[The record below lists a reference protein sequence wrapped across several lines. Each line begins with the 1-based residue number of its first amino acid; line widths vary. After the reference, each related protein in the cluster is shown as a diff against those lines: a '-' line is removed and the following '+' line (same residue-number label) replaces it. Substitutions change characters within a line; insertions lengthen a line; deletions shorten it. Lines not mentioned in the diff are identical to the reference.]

1 MRMDREGGKRKLHLL
16 RENRLA
22 MVGLF
27 LIGALMAVAVFGP
40 PIYPCDPLAP
50 DPVNRLKGPS
60 KSHPFGTDSLG
71 RDILS
76 RVIQGSRISIIVAL
90 IAVSISLVPG
100 GLLGLLSGF
109 YGGKLDESIM
119 RFMDIMLAFPAILL
133 AIFITAILGPSLL
146 NTMIAV
152 GIVYIPHYARIVRSS
167 VISLKEQEFVQAVRS
182 VGGSNLRIIAVHLFP
197 NTVAPII
204 VYATLGMGTA
214 VLQAAALGFLGL
226 GAQPPAPEWGAM
238 LSEGRQ
244 YIQLAPHVA
253 AFPGL
258 AIFIL
263 VLGFNLFGDGLRDIL
278 DPSLR

>member
-1 MRMDREGGKRKLHLL
+1 MEKVEISLELKS
-16 RENRLA
+16 NKTA
-22 MVGLF
+22 MVGFVLILSLVVLA
-27 LIGALMAVAVFGP
+27 LIGP
-40 PIYPCDPLAP
+40 WISPYNPLAP
-50 DPVNRLKGPS
+50 DPINRLKGPTWT
-60 KSHPFGTDSLG
+60 HLFGTDSLG

-76 RVIQGSRISIIVAL
+76 RVIYGSRISIVIGL
-90 IAVSISLVPG
+90 IAVSISLIPG
-100 GLLGLLSGF
+100 TVLGLVAGF
-109 YGGKLDESIM
+109 YGRRVDEPIM

-167 VISLKEQEFVQAVRS
+167 VLSLKQQLFVQAVRS
-182 VGGSNLRIIAVHLFP
+182 LGGSNLRILALHIFP
-197 NTVAPII
+197 NTVPPII

-226 GAQPPAPEWGAM
+226 GAQPPTPEWGAM

-244 YIQLAPHVA
+244 YIQNAPHVA

-258 AIFIL
+258 AIFML